1 MPIAQELMISL
12 EPTLQNG
19 QIITPASLACEH
31 EIRASSPF
39 MHPPSGLES
48 QPSVAGVEKEGKCGS
63 VCLDAAQVFFRC
75 SSDVVAAP
83 WIFSRGCSL
92 SALAVVKI
100 PSSSNTRRPANIP
113 LHTLSSSSRPRDS
126 DSAYLLHDH
135 DKNSPRS
142 SFSTATPESD
152 FSLWSDTGDLVDQ
165 LADEEDPLRARLR
178 ESLDGALLPKHRPQQ
193 KRVRYH
199 SQDDAREKALKREA
213 LRKEDIEIPDP
224 GPRTISRGEQILAA
238 IMAPND
244 GPSRI
249 HGLHGKKLIYFTSV
263 FVSLGVFL
271 FGYDQGVM
279 SGIITGSDFKDY
291 FNQPTSAELGTMVA
305 ILEIGAFIS
314 SLLVGRIGDLLGR
327 RRTILYGSIIFV
339 VGGALQSFADG
350 MPMMLLGR
358 IIAGLGV
365 GTLSTIVPVYQS
377 EISPPHNR
385 GKLACIE
392 FTGNITGYA
401 ASVWVDYFCSYI
413 KGNWAWR
420 VPLLMQCVMG
430 ALLASGSLLICESPR
445 WLLDNDHDE
454 EGIVV
459 IANLYGKGDIHNP
472 KAREEYREIKMNV
485 LLQRQEGERSYSDM
499 FKRYSKRVF
508 IAMSAQALAQLNG
521 INVISYYA
529 PLVFEEAGWYGRG
542 AILMTGINA
551 ITYLLSTIPPWYV
564 VDTLGRRKILLSGA
578 VAMVIS
584 LSAISYFI
592 YLQADWTPNLVV
604 IFVMIYNAAFG
615 ASWGPIPWLYPP
627 EILPLSIRA
636 KGASLSTATNW
647 AFNWLVGEMTP
658 ILQEHIGWRLYLI
671 HAFFCAVSFVIVWFI
686 YPETAN
692 VRLEDMNSLF
702 GDATSVMPT
711 PATLAEA
718 ESLFSGHGSPVP
730 SLDIRSGQHGADS
743 AIPGLNI
750 NPPDDVEGQDGK
762 SLHRKESDAKEG
774 IGGWISNII
783 KGSKSNG
790 EGDSSSGKYKQV
802 GQEDDEE

>member
-1 MPIAQELMISL
+1 M
-12 EPTLQNG
+12 
-19 QIITPASLACEH
+19 
-31 EIRASSPF
+31 
-39 MHPPSGLES
+39 
-48 QPSVAGVEKEGKCGS
+48 
-63 VCLDAAQVFFRC
+63 
-75 SSDVVAAP
+75 AP
-83 WIFSRGCSL
+83 WPQH
-92 SALAVVKI
+92 SALHDLPLVQHPFTTSNI
-100 PSSSNTRRPANIP
+100 PFSSNSRRPANIP
-113 LHTLSSSSRPRDS
+113 LHTLSSSGRPRDA
-126 DSAYLLHDH
+126 DSAYLLDDHDH
-135 DKNSPRS
+135 DKGSQRS
-142 SFSTATPESD
+142 SFSADTPESD

-165 LADEEDPLRARLR
+165 LADAEDPLRIRLR
-178 ESLDGALLPKHRPQQ
+178 ESIEGVKPSKQRRQ
-193 KRVRYH
+193 KRVRYQ
-199 SQDDAREKALKREA
+199 SQEELTEKAGRSGKI
-213 LRKEDIEIPDP
+213 RKEDIEIPDP
-224 GPRTISRGEQILAA
+224 GPRTISRAEKILARV
-238 IMAPND
+238 MAPSD

-279 SGIITGSDFKDY
+279 SGIITGNYFKDY
-291 FNQPTSAELGTMVA
+291 FNQPSSAEIGTMVA
-305 ILEIGAFIS
+305 ILEVGAFVS
-314 SLLVGRIGDLLGR
+314 SLSVGRIGDVIGR

-339 VGGALQSFADG
+339 VGGALQTFANG
-350 MPMMLLGR
+350 MPMMMLGR

-392 FTGNITGYA
+392 FSGNITGYA

-413 KGNWAWR
+413 KNDWAWR
-420 VPLLMQCVMG
+420 LPLLMQIVMG
-430 ALLASGSLLICESPR
+430 SLLAGGSLLICESPR

-472 KAREEYREIKMNV
+472 KARDEYREIKMNV

-529 PLVFEEAGWYGRG
+529 PLVFEEAGWYGRD

-551 ITYLLSTIPPWYV
+551 ITYLLSTVPPWYV

-578 VAMVIS
+578 LAMVVS

-592 YLQADWTPNLVV
+592 YLQASWTPNLVV

-658 ILQEHIGWRLYLI
+658 ILQEHIQWRLYLI

-692 VRLEDMNSLF
+692 VRLEDMNSIF

-711 PATLAEA
+711 PQTLAEA

-730 SLDIRSGQHGADS
+730 SLDIQQGGRHGGEA

-750 NPPDDVEGQDGK
+750 DPPDHVDDQDSKKAEGEA
-762 SLHRKESDAKEG
+762 SEG
-774 IGGWISNII
+774 VSGWISNIVKRS
-783 KGSKSNG
+783 KGNG
-790 EGDSSSGKYKQV
+790 EGDSSSGKYKRV
-802 GQEDDEE
+802 GQDDTEE